1 MFAMAMGLAV
11 ASVGHAAPVPQAA
24 PAATA
29 APAAPAAAPATA
41 APAPAAAPAPKA
53 DPNDPTVAM
62 DGAPRMLPVTGVGQ
76 PLVGGWMVQQQFT
89 PNGQRALWFHNYI
102 LFPVIVGICLLVL
115 VLLLVVIVR
124 FRRSANPVPSKTAH
138 NTVLE
143 IAWTL
148 IPVVILAAI
157 AAPSIGLL
165 QAQFKPAPANAV
177 TLKAIGNQWYW
188 SYEYP
193 GNGGIELTSNML
205 KEKDQVTGKE
215 RARTDQDGPRLL
227 ATDQRV
233 VLPVGVP
240 IRLITT
246 SNDVIH
252 SWGIPAFWVKLDAI
266 PGRLNET
273 SFTIQKPGVYFG
285 VCSELCGA
293 RHAYM
298 PITVEAVPPAVF
310 AAWVKAKGG
319 TMPGAVP
326 AAAPGNLAPPLV
338 ADNGSAAAN
347 IAGPV
352 ENVTA
357 AAPVTNRPA
366 TANPAGAGNTG
377 Q

>member
-1 MFAMAMGLAV
+1 MFALAMGLAV
-11 ASVGHAAPVPQAA
+11 AGVGHAAPAPQAA
-24 PAATA
+24 PATT
-29 APAAPAAAPATA
+29 AAAPATA
-41 APAPAAAPAPKA
+41 TPAAAAA
-53 DPNDPTVAM
+53 TDPMLEV

-76 PLVGGWMVQQQFT
+76 PTDGAYGLQSQAT
-89 PNGQRALWFHNYI
+89 PTGERALKFHNYI
-102 LFPVIVGICLLVL
+102 LFPVITVISLF
-115 VLLLVVIVR
+115 VLLLLIIVVAR
-124 FRRSANPVPSKTAH
+124 FRRAANPVATKTAH
-138 NTVLE
+138 NTLLE

-148 IPVVILAAI
+148 VPVLILAAI

-165 QAQFKPAPANAV
+165 QAQYKAPPANAV

-188 SYEYP
+188 TYEYP

-205 KEKDQVTGKE
+205 KEKGEVSGKD
-215 RARTDQDGPRLL
+215 RARTDEDGPRLL

-252 SWGIPAFWVKLDAI
+252 SWSIPAFWVKLDAV

-273 SFTIQKPGVYFG
+273 SFTIDKPGVYFG
-285 VCSELCGA
+285 VCSELCGQ

-298 PITVEAVPPAVF
+298 PITVEAVTPAVF

-319 TMPGAVP
+319 TMPGSTP
-326 AAAPGNLAPPLV
+326 ALAIAPPS
-338 ADNGSAAAN
+338 DNGAAAAN
-347 IAGPV
+347 AAGPV
-352 ENVTA
+352 ENATA
-357 AAPVTNRPA
+357 AAPATNRPA

>member
-1 MFAMAMGLAV
+1 MFALAMGLAV
-11 ASVGHAAPVPQAA
+11 ASVGHAAPAPQAA

-29 APAAPAAAPATA
+29 AATPAAAAT
-41 APAPAAAPAPKA
+41 
-53 DPNDPTVAM
+53 DPMLEM
-62 DGAPRMLPVTGVGQ
+62 DGAPRMLPVAGVGQ
-76 PLVGGWMVQQQFT
+76 PI
-89 PNGQRALWFHNYI
+89 NGAYGLQAQVTKNGERALWFHNAI
-102 LFPVIVGICLLVL
+102 LFPVITVISLFVLALLVI
-115 VLLLVVIVR
+115 VVAR
-124 FRRSANPVPSKTAH
+124 FRKAANPVPTKTAH
-138 NTVLE
+138 NTILE

-165 QAQFKPAPANAV
+165 QAQYKAPPANAI

-205 KEKDQVTGKE
+205 KEPSEVTGKE
-215 RARTDQDGPRLL
+215 RARTDEDGPRLL

-233 VLPVGVP
+233 VLPIGVP

-252 SWGIPAFWVKLDAI
+252 SWSIPAFWVKLDAV

-273 SFTIQKPGVYFG
+273 SFTIEKPGVYFG

-293 RHAYM
+293 RHGYM
-298 PITVEAVPPAVF
+298 PITVEAVTPEVF

-319 TMPGAVP
+319 TMPGSPP
-326 AAAPGNLAPPLV
+326 APVIAPA
-338 ADNGSAAAN
+338 ADNGAATAN
-347 IAGPV
+347 AAGPV
-352 ENVTA
+352 ENTTA
-357 AAPVTNRPA
+357 AAPVTNQAA

>member
-1 MFAMAMGLAV
+1 MFALAMGMAV
-11 ASVGHAAPVPQAA
+11 ASVGHAAPAPQAA
-24 PAATA
+24 PATTAAA
-29 APAAPAAAPATA
+29 APAATTAT
-41 APAPAAAPAPKA
+41 PAPAKAAA
-53 DPNDPTVAM
+53 NDPMLAM
-62 DGAPRMLPVTGVGQ
+62 DGAPAMLPVAGVGQ
-76 PLVGGWMVQQQFT
+76 PT
-89 PNGQRALWFHNYI
+89 PGEWHLQAQVTKTGDRALWFHNYI
-102 LFPVIVGICLLVL
+102 LFPVITVISLF
-115 VLLLVVIVR
+115 VLLLLIIVIAR
-124 FRRSANPVPSKTAH
+124 FRKGANPVPSKTAH

-165 QAQFKPAPANAV
+165 QAQYKAPPANAV

-205 KEKDQVTGKE
+205 KEKDEVTGKE
-215 RARTDQDGPRLL
+215 VARTDADGPRLL

-252 SWGIPAFWVKLDAI
+252 SWSIPAFWVKLDAV

-273 SFTIQKPGVYFG
+273 SFTIEKEGVYFG

-293 RHAYM
+293 RHGYM
-298 PITVEAVPPAVF
+298 PITVEAVKPAVF

-319 TMPGAVP
+319 TMPGSTP
-326 AAAPGNLAPPLV
+326 APVIAPA
-338 ADNGSAAAN
+338 ADNGAAAAN
-347 IAGPV
+347 AAGPV
-352 ENVTA
+352 ENATA
-357 AAPVTNRPA
+357 AAPVTNQAA

>member
-1 MFAMAMGLAV
+1 MRMTGLRMFALAMGMAV
-11 ASVGHAAPVPQAA
+11 ASVGHAAPAPQAAPATTAAAA

-29 APAAPAAAPATA
+29 AT
-41 APAPAAAPAPKA
+41 PAPAKAAA
-53 DPNDPTVAM
+53 NDPMLAM
-62 DGAPRMLPVTGVGQ
+62 DGAPAMLPVAGVGQ
-76 PLVGGWMVQQQFT
+76 PT
-89 PNGQRALWFHNYI
+89 PGEWHLQAQVTKTGDRALWFHNYI
-102 LFPVIVGICLLVL
+102 LFPVITVISLF
-115 VLLLVVIVR
+115 VLLLLIIVIAR
-124 FRRSANPVPSKTAH
+124 FRKGANPVPSKTAH

-165 QAQFKPAPANAV
+165 QAQYKAPPANAV

-205 KEKDQVTGKE
+205 KEKGEVSGKD
-215 RARTDQDGPRLL
+215 RARIDADGPHQHT
-227 ATDQRV
+227 TDQRV

-252 SWGIPAFWVKLDAI
+252 SWSIPAFWVKLDAV

-273 SFTIQKPGVYFG
+273 SFTIEKEGVYFG

-293 RHAYM
+293 RHAYA
-298 PITVEAVPPAVF
+298 PAPPRPSRLPCGRSSSSPPPRRRARS
-310 AAWVKAKGG
+310 
-319 TMPGAVP
+319 
-326 AAAPGNLAPPLV
+326 AAAPSLSFPSSPP
-338 ADNGSAAAN
+338 
-347 IAGPV
+347 P
-352 ENVTA
+352 
-357 AAPVTNRPA
+357 PPPPR
-366 TANPAGAGNTG
+366 
-377 Q
+377 